1 MLISV
6 KSMVVIEVKNTK
18 WLEVVY
24 MVFVLTVIIVKVR
37 ENEKKIVMKKSSND
51 VNHGNVNINIVTAR
65 PREKLFNQNEIG
77 YQNVDA
83 TPGRYQKVSVTS
95 DN

>member
-1 MLISV
+1 
-6 KSMVVIEVKNTK
+6 MVVIEVKNTK

-65 PREKLFNQNEIG
+65 PREKLFNQNESDI
-77 YQNVDA
+77 
-83 TPGRYQKVSVTS
+83 RTS
-95 DN
+95 MQHLADTRKSA